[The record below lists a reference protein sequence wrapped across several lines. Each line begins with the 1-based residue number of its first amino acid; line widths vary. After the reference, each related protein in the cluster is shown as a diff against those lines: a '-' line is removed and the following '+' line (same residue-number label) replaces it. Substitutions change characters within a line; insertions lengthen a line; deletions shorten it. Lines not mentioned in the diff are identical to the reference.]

1 MSKPFDNLLSINRNQ
16 DGNYY
21 FIYSVPKVRNKINT
35 KAKSRDEVIIV
46 GINQKYLVQYLNN
59 CVKGR
64 QYEAIQEE

>member
-1 MSKPFDNLLSINRNQ
+1 MGAFDNLLSINRNK

-21 FIYSVPKVRNKINT
+21 FIYSVPKVRNTINA
-35 KAKSRDEVIIV
+35 KAKPRDELIIV

-64 QYEAIQEE
+64 HYETIQEE